1 MSEATIT
8 RIEVYKLTLPKEPF
22 RISLGTMAQL
32 ENILVRV
39 ESSDGLYGLGE
50 GSPFPFITGETQ
62 AIAYEAAL
70 ALARLLV
77 GKNPYDIEARVREM
91 DRFLEHNS
99 TAKSALDI
107 ALYDLLAKRAGLP
120 LYALLGGEKR
130 SFYSDETLSLDEPAT
145 MARKAR
151 ALVERGHRMVK
162 AKLGTGYAEDVA
174 RVRAIRE
181 AIGPKILLRLD
192 ANQGWDPITAE
203 AVLRDVAPF
212 GVEFCEQ
219 PVACWNDAAM
229 RRLREVSPIPVMA
242 DESLF
247 DHHDALRL
255 ASLGACH
262 YMNIKLSKAGGL
274 YHALQIVAVAEAAG
288 ILCMVGCMAETRLG
302 LSAAAHLVSARQQI
316 VFADLDG
323 AAGLDDDPVVG
334 GMTYDAG
341 RIELPAGPGHGAD
354 IKPEVLQRLQGA
366 VVYAPVGDEA

>member
-1 MSEATIT
+1 MSGATIA
-8 RIEVYKLTLPKEPF
+8 RIDVYKLTLPKSEPF
-22 RISLGTMAQL
+22 RISLGVMPGV
-32 ENILVRV
+32 ENILVRI

-50 GSPFPFITGETQ
+50 GSPYPFITGETQ
-62 AIAYEAAL
+62 AVAYEAAL
-70 ALARLLV
+70 ALARWLV
-77 GKNPYDIEARVREM
+77 GKDPYAIEARVRDM
-91 DRFLEHNS
+91 DRFLEHNT

-162 AKLGTGYAEDVA
+162 AKLGTGHDEDVA

-181 AIGPKILLRLD
+181 AIGPDILLRVD
-192 ANQGWDPITAE
+192 ANQGWDLLTAE
-203 AVLRDVAPF
+203 MVLRDLAPF
-212 GVEFCEQ
+212 DVEFCEQ
-219 PVACWNDAAM
+219 PVPRWNDAGM

-262 YMNIKLSKAGGL
+262 SMNIKLSKAGGL

-288 ILCMVGCMAETRLG
+288 IPCMVGCMSETRLG
-302 LSAAAHLVSARQQI
+302 LSAAAHLVSARRQI
-316 VFADLDG
+316 VFADLDS
-323 AAGLDDDPVVG
+323 ASGLDDDPVEG

-341 RIELPAGPGHGAD
+341 RIELPDTPGHGAD
-354 IKPEVLQRLQGA
+354 LKPGVLERLQGVA
-366 VVYAPVGDEA
+366 VTASAR